1 MVPLKL
7 KLPESFFEEEIRC
20 DHKITREMKEVWAV
34 NLDLINE
41 FKRVC
46 DENNIPFFMFYGS
59 LLGAV
64 RHGGFIPWDDD
75 VDLILSREN
84 YEKLCRIAPTAF
96 QYPYFLQTEY
106 SDVGFAR
113 TFARL
118 HNSDTTGA
126 IGWEDNDGFIH
137 YNQGVFI
144 DIFVY
149 DEVPEDREE
158 RESWIRKLEWL
169 RVRAMG
175 FSAWSTRY
183 RDSAVKHGG
192 EVCRRIRKAIAI
204 VAQFVIERLRIY
216 NPFIVLHTR
225 LSRRYFGKKTGLIA
239 DVHCFFIQQSCVF
252 DESIFA
258 ETVYM
263 PFETLSVPVPV
274 GYEHIL
280 EARYGDWR
288 KLVKSESH
296 SRIYDLD
303 TPYKEYFARLKR
315 QKKRG

>member
-7 KLPESFFEEEIRC
+7 KLPDSFFEEEIRC

-41 FKRVC
+41 FMRVC
-46 DENNIPFFMFYGS
+46 NENDIPFFMYYGS

-64 RHGGFIPWDDD
+64 RHNGFIPWDDD
-75 VDLILSREN
+75 VDLILSRKD
-84 YEKLCRIAPTAF
+84 YEKLCKIAPKAF
-96 QYPYFLQTEY
+96 KYPYFLQTEY
-106 SDVGFAR
+106 SDVGFSR

-126 IGWEDNDGFIH
+126 IGWENDDGFIH

-149 DEVPEDREE
+149 DEVPADQEE
-158 RESWIRKLEWL
+158 RERWIRKLTWL
-169 RVRAMG
+169 HNRAMG
-175 FSAWSTRY
+175 FSVWTTRY
-183 RDSAVKHGG
+183 RENAIRHGG
-192 EVCRRIRKAIAI
+192 KLYRRIRKGIAI
-204 VAQFVIERLRIY
+204 VLQFLIEHLHIC
-216 NPFIVLHTR
+216 NPFTVMYTR
-225 LSRRYFGKKTGLIA
+225 LSRRYFGKNTGLIA
-239 DVHCFFIQQSCVF
+239 DLHLFFDQGACVF

-258 ETVYM
+258 EAVYM
-263 PFETLSVPVPV
+263 PFETLSVPVPA

-280 EARYGDWR
+280 ESRYGDWR
-288 KLVKSESH
+288 KLVKSPSH

-303 TPYKEYFARLKR
+303 TPYKEYFARLR
-315 QKKRG
+315 REKKRK